1 MSHQIVMHF
10 DISPSA
16 LDVLIGKRAEASAFA
31 DACVKLLETQYGA
44 KNVPKAGWE
53 VFYYPR
59 ISNLLEVMSSGKPL
73 PTIEQQVAQAV
84 NAIKPEVLGLPN
96 EPV

>member
-1 MSHQIVMHF
+1 MSHQIVMHSE
-10 DISPSA
+10 ISPSA
-16 LDVLIGKRAEASAFA
+16 LDVLIGKRTEAAAFA

-44 KNVPKAGWE
+44 KNVPQSGWE

-59 ISNLLEVMSSGKPL
+59 ISNLLEAMLSGKPL
-73 PTIEQQVAQAV
+73 PTIEQRVAQAV
-84 NAIKPEVLGLPN
+84 NDIKPNILGLPN